1 MKIII
6 IWRFR
11 QTSSDFVEIF
21 NKIMYTTNGNALN
34 VQTVDKRGTE
44 VRDLHPPVSF
54 CRLVAGSR
62 STKLY
67 TAPDVV
73 YAGGTFKKRF

>member
-1 MKIII
+1 
-6 IWRFR
+6 
-11 QTSSDFVEIF
+11 
-21 NKIMYTTNGNALN
+21 MYTTNGNALN
-34 VQTVDKRGTE
+34 VQTVDKMGTE

-67 TAPDVV
+67 VV